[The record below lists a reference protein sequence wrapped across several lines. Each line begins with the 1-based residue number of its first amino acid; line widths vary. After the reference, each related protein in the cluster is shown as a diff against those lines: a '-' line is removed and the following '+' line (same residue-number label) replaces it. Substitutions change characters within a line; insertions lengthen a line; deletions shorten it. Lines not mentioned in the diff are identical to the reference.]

1 MVSAINLP
9 ESWMLKSLRIK
20 FLILLIIISAIALS
34 STLVLREFMIN
45 DFRKYL
51 EGEMEDRIYWVI
63 ADLEKTYE
71 EYSGWKEDVIMED
84 TIWALMLGLEIR
96 IRDGDDKVVMDSEKA
111 LNSLSPLVKRRL
123 RAILQGRSPETGNIF
138 QPYPLFLAGKEIGS
152 LEVRFLKPRKENI
165 FIARSNTFLLISL
178 FIVGVVAILLSILF
192 SRKLTNPIKSLA
204 SATESIMEGNFKRRV
219 VISGTDEIGRLSETF
234 NKMAEKL
241 EAQESLRRKLLSNV
255 AHELRTPLG
264 AMRSE
269 MEGIMDDIVPLDK
282 KQIQSLYE
290 ETGRLKHILEGI
302 EDLAQAEASAATL
315 EKQHMELKPFLTHI
329 VERFSKLFL
338 DKGVSIEVECADAIM
353 IVGDPEKLSQVV
365 INLLSNALKATEK
378 DGHVG
383 VKAGQREAE
392 VFIEVKD
399 TGVGIKQEDLPFIFE
414 RFYKVSEGGLGLGLT
429 IVKEL
434 VEAHGG
440 RIEVTSEHGK
450 GSAFTVFIPSGNV
463 HNSS

>member
-1 MVSAINLP
+1 
-9 ESWMLKSLRIK
+9 MLRSLWIK
-20 FLILLIIISAIALS
+20 FLLLLVIIAAIALS
-34 STLVLREFMIN
+34 SAFVLREFMIH
-45 DFRKYL
+45 DFSKYL

-63 ADLEKTYE
+63 ADLERTYE
-71 EYSGWKEDVIMED
+71 QYSGWKEDVIMED
-84 TIWALMLGLEIR
+84 TVWALMLGLEVNIK
-96 IRDGDDKVVMDSEKA
+96 DVNDKVIMDSEKA

-123 RAILQGRSPETGNIF
+123 NAISQYRSPEAGNAF

-152 LEVRFLKPRKENI
+152 LEVRFLKPRKESI

-178 FIVGVVAILLSILF
+178 LILGVVAILLSVLF
-192 SRKLTNPIKSLA
+192 SKKLTNPIKNLD
-204 SATESIMEGNFKRRV
+204 SATEAIMLGNLKKRV
-219 VISGTDEIGRLSETF
+219 SISGNDEIGRLSETF
-234 NKMAEKL
+234 NKMAQKL
-241 EAQESLRRKLLSNV
+241 ESQESLRRKLISNV

-302 EDLAQAEASAATL
+302 EDLAQAEASYLTL
-315 EKQHMELKPFLTHI
+315 ERQLVELKPFLTHI
-329 VERFSKLFL
+329 VERFSMLAR
-338 DKGVSIEVECADAIM
+338 DKGVSIELACADTIM
-353 IVGDPEKLSQVV
+353 INADPEKLSEIV
-365 INLLSNALKATEK
+365 INLLSNALKATEA
-378 DGHVG
+378 GGYVR
-383 VKAGQREAE
+383 VKAGRIASE

-399 TGVGIKQEDLPFIFE
+399 TGTGIKQEDLPFIFE

-434 VEAHGG
+434 VEAHSG
-440 RIEVTSEHGK
+440 RIEVKSEYGK
-450 GSAFTVFIPSGNV
+450 GSAFTFFIPVNDV

>member
-9 ESWMLKSLRIK
+9 ESRMFKNLWIK
-20 FLILLIIISAIALS
+20 FLILLIIISAVALS
-34 STLVLREFMIN
+34 SALILREFMIH

-63 ADLEKTYE
+63 ADLERTYE
-71 EYSGWKEDVIMED
+71 KYSGWKEDVIMED

-96 IRDGDDKVVMDSEKA
+96 IRDVNDKVVMDSERA

-123 RAILQGRSPETGNIF
+123 NAILQDRFPETGNIF

-152 LEVRFLKPRKENI
+152 LEVRFLKPRKETV
-165 FIARSNTFLLISL
+165 FIARSNTFLLFSL
-178 FIVGVVAILLSILF
+178 FIVGAVAVLLSIIF
-192 SRKLTNPIKSLA
+192 SKKLTNPIKSLA
-204 SATESIMEGNFKRRV
+204 TATEAIMEGNLRRRV
-219 VISGTDEIGRLSETF
+219 AISGSDEIGRLSETF
-234 NKMAEKL
+234 NKMVQKL
-241 EAQESLRRKLLSNV
+241 ESQESLRRKLISNV
-255 AHELRTPLG
+255 AHELKTPLG

-269 MEGIMDDIVPLDK
+269 MEGMMDDIVPLDK

-302 EDLAQAEASAATL
+302 EELAQAEASAMSL
-315 EKQHMELKPFLTHI
+315 EKQFIELKPFLNHI
-329 VERFSKLFL
+329 VDRFSKLSQ
-338 DKGVSIEVECADAIM
+338 DKGVSIQFECAHGLRINA
-353 IVGDPEKLSQVV
+353 DPDKLSQVV

-378 DGHVG
+378 DGYVW
-383 VKAGQREAE
+383 VKAGQRASEIY
-392 VFIEVKD
+392 IEVRD
-399 TGVGIKQEDLPFIFE
+399 TGSGIKQEDLPFIFE

-434 VEAHGG
+434 VDAHDG
-440 RIEVTSEHGK
+440 RIEVKSEYRK
-450 GSAFTVFIPSGNV
+450 GSTFTVFIPFNGV